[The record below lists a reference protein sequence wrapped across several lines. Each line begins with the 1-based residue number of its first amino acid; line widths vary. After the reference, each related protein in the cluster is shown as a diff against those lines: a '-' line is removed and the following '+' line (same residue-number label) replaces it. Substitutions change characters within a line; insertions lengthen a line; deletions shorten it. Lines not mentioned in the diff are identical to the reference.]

1 MMKLKATLLAQWSW
15 HVAGSAQENSLKNLL
30 LLPLW
35 CQDSPLKRCYV
46 QPLGAM
52 LDGWSVSTCQRCG
65 WLRWTSRPRIGF
77 EIPIYFVVFW
87 FLLRVHLLDLRGD
100 LVDSSPL
107 TGWQCFLAWSDDW
120 PHGGSPERCWGRP
133 TLFYGA
139 MALRWWAGAKCP
151 DGHGV
156 FSSHELHLGGGGD
169 FGGAHWLWI
178 RSLAGSPYMCAD
190 ARRSSWCHHWSP
202 GGSLPTAKR
211 PMWASCCTGAICGCT
226 WWISSI
232 CRYRPSLWWF
242 PGQAHRACGG
252 LHQDGHWGHVF
263 ARVVTRRLYS
273 WCGSF
278 ALISGLIDHWS
289 WCAAIVLTMG
299 RSIHGASYRSG
310 AGWHCRIGWKDS
322 WSTSELA
329 AIALQRVPGI
339 GLHHGQLVD
348 NTALHHHSLAC
359 SPTACD
365 CSPTW
370 ISCRPCR
377 QHAQCRSFSER
388 GDACLGIMMTPNL
401 DLRWDHIAILASS
414 SWLEP
419 KKFALTACLLWWF
432 SCDSHLGFLETYFL
446 FRISSQHLTTHFVNH
461 IIVVPLHMST
471 FFVPGIP
478 ARSGH
483 PGVFEELQNDGEGQE
498 GQAWGVLLHLEAS
511 QKNRNSHFLKTVHF
525 FI

>member
-178 RSLAGSPYMCAD
+178 RSLAGSPYVCAD

-263 ARVVTRRLYS
+263 ARVITRRLYS

-278 ALISGLIDHWS
+278 ALISGTDHWS
-289 WCAAIVLTMG
+289 WWHAIVLTMG
-299 RSIHGASYRSG
+299 RSIHSASYRSG

-339 GLHHGQLVD
+339 GLHGQLVD

-377 QHAQCRSFSER
+377 QHAQCHSFSER
-388 GDACLGIMMTPNL
+388 GDAPNLELMMTPNEACAL
-401 DLRWDHIAILASS
+401 ESWWLRTW
-414 SWLEP
+414 
-419 KKFALTACLLWWF
+419 
-432 SCDSHLGFLETYFL
+432 
-446 FRISSQHLTTHFVNH
+446 ISAE
-461 IIVVPLHMST
+461 II
-471 FFVPGIP
+471 
-478 ARSGH
+478 
-483 PGVFEELQNDGEGQE
+483 
-498 GQAWGVLLHLEAS
+498 
-511 QKNRNSHFLKTVHF
+511 
-525 FI
+525 